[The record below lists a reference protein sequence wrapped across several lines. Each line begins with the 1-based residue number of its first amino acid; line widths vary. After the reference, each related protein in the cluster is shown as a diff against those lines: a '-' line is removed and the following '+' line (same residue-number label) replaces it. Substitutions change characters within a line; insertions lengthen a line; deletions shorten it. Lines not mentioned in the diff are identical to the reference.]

1 MYITDRPG
9 RMFAILVF
17 APTLFMCGLTVKK
30 EFINVSRILLSLSF
44 LLFFYEL
51 YCIFFIAEDILI
63 VNY

>member
-30 EFINVSRILLSLSF
+30 RI
-44 LLFFYEL
+44 YK
-51 YCIFFIAEDILI
+51 CK
-63 VNY
+63 